1 LVSDRVYFS
10 ARAQEERAAA
20 RLAGSL
26 QASKAHLELA
36 FRYEDLASALYAAER
51 RVEAPF
57 RDAGDPLPG
66 ESQPDPT
73 RNRACRS

>member
-1 LVSDRVYFS
+1 MVSDRIYFS
-10 ARAQEERAAA
+10 ARAQQERAAA

-26 QASKAHLELA
+26 EASKAHLELA

-57 RDAGDPLPG
+57 RDAGGPMPG
-66 ESQPDPT
+66 ASHPGST
-73 RNRACRS
+73 